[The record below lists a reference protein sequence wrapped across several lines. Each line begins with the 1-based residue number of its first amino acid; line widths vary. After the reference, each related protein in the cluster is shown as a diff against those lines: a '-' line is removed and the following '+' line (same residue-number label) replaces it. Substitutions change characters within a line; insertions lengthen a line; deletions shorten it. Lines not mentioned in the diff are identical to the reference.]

1 MDKNELLHHALI
13 QNQYLKN
20 YDEANPKESYD
31 KVRNS
36 FNNLFKKVCE
46 YWNDEYSDEKDKGD
60 RTYSLTSYAK
70 DGTKIGEANNAT
82 ITNTPI
88 KKDGNPRRVQPWREL
103 RNEKIKKLYKEAVA
117 NNIAI
122 DDNFCFRVAQEIG
135 TNRNKVKEVI
145 NILQFDEL

>member
-1 MDKNELLHHALI
+1 MNTQELLNSALT
-13 QNQYLKN
+13 QYQFLKN
-20 YDEANPKESYD
+20 YDANNPQESYN

-36 FNNLFKKVCE
+36 FNSLFKKVIE
-46 YWNDEYSDEKDKGD
+46 YYLDNKPTEEQQQH
-60 RTYSLTSYAK
+60 TYSLTFYAK

-117 NNIAI
+117 NNVTI
-122 DDNFCFRVAQEIG
+122 DDKFCFRVAQEVG
-135 TNRNKVKEVI
+135 TTRNKVREVI
-145 NILQFDEL
+145 NILQFDEI